1 MASRY
6 NDNRR
11 GSRQGKPAS
20 ASAPVDGAVRTT
32 PFELPVEVLKDV
44 YKSIRKFVEGDLV
57 TRCFSDSEIYRIF
70 FRLGRVNDVRYSL
83 EGLSLDSIVDVF
95 NPSEGF
101 VESDFLG
108 GDINMQMELICW
120 FMGFNIPGRSW
131 FPASSFM
138 ESVGDSGKQVEMF
151 DLKTVIYK
159 TMKRRF
165 NQAIGRSESDSCITL
180 RHNFVAREH
189 GGVFFDTAV
198 SLKTDRTELMDEHIV
213 NTIGKVVRNATRE
226 EVEYKGRKVAVY
238 KLRVQAF
245 SEKVRATAARNGFV
259 MAPLSE
265 SMIEVYA
272 DMCFD
277 AIHNDGFTVL
287 KDGTEVEFAME
298 DIEEDMYKTMGCKAV
313 EGRIFLMKSQFQPA
327 EAVETMAA
335 AGAQLEHRAAVKM
348 GQAMVAAGG
357 GGGGGRWT
365 A

>member
-1 MASRY
+1 
-6 NDNRR
+6 
-11 GSRQGKPAS
+11 
-20 ASAPVDGAVRTT
+20 
-32 PFELPVEVLKDV
+32 LEVLKDV
-44 YKSIRKFVEGDLV
+44 YKSTRRFVEGDLV

-70 FRLGRVNDVRYSL
+70 FRFGRVNDVRYSL

-138 ESVGDSGKQVEMF
+138 ESVGDSGKQVEIF
-151 DLKTVIYK
+151 DLKTAIYK

-180 RHNFVAREH
+180 RHNFAAREH
-189 GGVFFDTAV
+189 GGVFFDTIV
-198 SLKTDRTELMDEHIV
+198 SLKTDRAELQEERIV
-213 NTIGKVVRNATRE
+213 DTINKVVYNVTHE
-226 EVEYKGRKVAVY
+226 EVESKRGAVEYKNREVSVY

-245 SEKVRATAARNGFV
+245 SEKVRAAATRRGFV

-272 DMCFD
+272 DLCFD
-277 AIHNDGFTVL
+277 AIHNDCLTVL
-287 KDGTEVEFAME
+287 KDDTKVKFTMK
-298 DIEEDMYKTMGCKAV
+298 DIEEDMYKTMGCKARGGQV
-313 EGRIFLMKSQFQPA
+313 FLTHSQFRPA
-327 EAVETMAA
+327 EAVEIMAA
-335 AGAQLEHRAAVKM
+335 AGAQMEHTEATKM
-348 GQAMVAAGG
+348 GQTMIAAGG
-357 GGGGGRWT
+357 GGGGGRYR